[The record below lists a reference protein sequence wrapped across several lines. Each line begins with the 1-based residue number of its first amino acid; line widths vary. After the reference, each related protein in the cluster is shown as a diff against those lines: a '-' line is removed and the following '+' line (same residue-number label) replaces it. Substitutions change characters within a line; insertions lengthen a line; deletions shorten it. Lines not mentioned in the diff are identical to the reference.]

1 MGSQRVGPDLGTE
14 QQQQR
19 NGKYLGKCKILFV
32 FNFDKQMDY
41 LKQNS
46 RALSCNFKMH
56 LTLIYIYIKYSTK
69 FAKIAYVISKFLCIK

>member
-56 LTLIYIYIKYSTK
+56 LTLIYIYQI
-69 FAKIAYVISKFLCIK
+69 